1 MAKDETLREAFIEE
15 LRDTFDAEQQI
26 IKALRKMVKAANSA
40 TLRAAF
46 ATHLEETHAQVA
58 RLEQVFASLDEKIR
72 GKHCDGMAGIIAE
85 AKSIIDADFDDATTD
100 ACLVAAAQRVEHY
113 EIAAYGALIAWA
125 NVLGHREAASLLE
138 QTLEEEKET
147 DEKLTALA
155 DGGINQE
162 AAGNADRDDE
172 TTSTRNAAAAKG
184 RSAASVGKKVK
195 KADKAKADKA
205 TKAEKVKKTGKAKG
219 RR

>member
-1 MAKDETLREAFIEE
+1 
-15 LRDTFDAEQQI
+15 
-26 IKALRKMVKAANSA
+26 
-40 TLRAAF
+40 
-46 ATHLEETHAQVA
+46 
-58 RLEQVFASLDEKIR
+58 VFASLDEKIR

-172 TTSTRNAAAAKG
+172 TTSQRDAAAAKG
-184 RSAASVGKKVK
+184 RPAASVGKKVK

-205 TKAEKVKKTGKAKG
+205 KKAEKVKKTGKAKG